1 MRRIKKKALLMETLD
16 WKSISVVVTVFLAWS
31 GLLVG
36 VIKILIERAIRVNDN
51 RFERIESDLENE
63 ADERRELEREFGSL
77 LADLPLKYV
86 QREDWIRLATP
97 TIEAKMDTLNMKFDE
112 LKDRIHARR

>member
-1 MRRIKKKALLMETLD
+1 MSVMESLD
-16 WKSISVVVTVFLAWS
+16 MKTVSVLVGVGLAWS

-36 VIKILIERAIRVNDN
+36 IIKVLIERAIGGSEK
-51 RFERIESDLENE
+51 RFERIEEDLEDE
-63 ADERRELEREFGSL
+63 ADKRRELEREFRSL

-86 QREDWIRLATP
+86 QREDWIRLAT

-112 LKDRIHARR
+112 LKDRIYARD

>member
-1 MRRIKKKALLMETLD
+1 METLD

-51 RFERIESDLENE
+51 RIARIESDLENE
-63 ADERRELEREFGSL
+63 ADERRELEREFRVL

-86 QREDWIRLATP
+86 QREDWIRLAT
-97 TIEAKMDTLNMKFDE
+97 TIEAKMDTLNMKFDA

>member
-1 MRRIKKKALLMETLD
+1 MEALD
-16 WKSISVVVTVFLAWS
+16 WKSISVVVMVFLAWS

-63 ADERRELEREFGSL
+63 ADERRELEREFRVL

-86 QREDWIRLATP
+86 QREDWIRLAT